1 MKIVTNIL
9 KTYGDNTTALT
20 TPTFAAFSRNTRL
33 MKKIALLS
41 TLVLGTALV
50 PLAKAAPPLLS
61 PAIAPGSVNTL
72 NFHMIPSPGLP
83 VGLQN
88 AGANIIVHTE
98 GPVEVMEVFVAGL
111 PPNTDFDFFVIQKPN
126 APFGLSWYQGDIETD
141 ANGQGFALFT
151 GRFNVE
157 SFIVSPGTVPA
168 PVVFSN
174 TFSDG
179 NIGATVGRVHTYH
192 CGLWFNSPA
201 DAANAGAGG
210 AVTPFNG
217 EGNAG
222 RQVLNTA
229 NFPDLAGPLINVR

>member
-1 MKIVTNIL
+1 
-9 KTYGDNTTALT
+9 
-20 TPTFAAFSRNTRL
+20 
-33 MKKIALLS
+33 
-41 TLVLGTALV
+41 
-50 PLAKAAPPLLS
+50 
-61 PAIAPGSVNTL
+61 
-72 NFHMIPSPGLP
+72 
-83 VGLQN
+83 
-88 AGANIIVHTE
+88 
-98 GPVEVMEVFVAGL
+98 VEVMEVFVAGL

-168 PVVFSN
+168 PVVFNS
-174 TFSDG
+174 TFPDS

-201 DAANAGAGG
+201 DAANAGAGS